1 MTWTTTKPTVPGEY
15 RTRHAVG
22 NDRAVNTVM
31 VTRRG
36 RGLSVYCHAY
46 RDRVPMSAIDDGE
59 LEWELVTQTGGGHA
73 E

>member
-1 MTWTTTKPTVPGEY
+1 MTWTRTKPTGPGTY

-59 LEWELVTQTGGGHA
+59 LEWELVMQTGGGQ
-73 E
+73 

>member
-1 MTWTTTKPTVPGEY
+1 MTWTKTKPSEPGEY

-22 NDRAVNTVM
+22 KDRDINVVV
-31 VTRRG
+31 VTRKG
-36 RGLSVYCHAY
+36 RGLSVYCAAY
-46 RDRVPMSAIDDGE
+46 HDRVPMSAIDDGE